1 MDDFVI
7 SNLQE
12 SRNEWCTRLVSIMS
26 PLVIE
31 GFRSIFKESWKM
43 CVENDELN
51 KYLMTYQELLVR
63 VPKWNNDI
71 ISQERKRIIE
81 RSGCNYLEDLI
92 TCVHIIQLKVLTC
105 IRVGN
110 KQKQIDISIPKLDDF
125 IHKVYVN
132 CARKIYQNVYLF
144 ENNINSLQQQ
154 KNHRELELIV
164 QEGIMIAIR
173 ESIPTE
179 SIIRAY
185 MDEAVEQEDEVIIE
199 DIGQAPMDPSLN
211 PVINPETSETSETS
225 ENKDNEEKPELGI
238 KNMDDEKV
246 VTTLSFND
254 RDTVLDETDQINQ
267 IEAPKSIERLEEIS
281 ASRALERKLEEA
293 EESDD
298 ESDILSISNEDI
310 HLTDFEDLSRSAPT
324 PTSGNLD
331 NDVSLL
337 GHIEEL

>member
-211 PVINPETSETSETS
+211 PVINPETSETSE
-225 ENKDNEEKPELGI
+225 NKDNEEKPELGI

-246 VTTLSFND
+246 VTALSFND

-281 ASRALERKLEEA
+281 ASRALERKLEQA
-293 EESDD
+293 EDSDD

>member
-211 PVINPETSETSETS
+211 PVINPETSETSE
-225 ENKDNEEKPELGI
+225 NKDNEEKPELGI

-281 ASRALERKLEEA
+281 ASRALERKLEQA
-293 EESDD
+293 EDSDD

-331 NDVSLL
+331 NGVSLL

>member
-211 PVINPETSETSETS
+211 PVINPETSETSE
-225 ENKDNEEKPELGI
+225 NKDNEEKPELGI

>member
-199 DIGQAPMDPSLN
+199 DVGQAPMDPSLN
-211 PVINPETSETSETS
+211 PVINPETSETSE
-225 ENKDNEEKPELGI
+225 NKDNEEKPELGI
-238 KNMDDEKV
+238 KNVDDEKV

-281 ASRALERKLEEA
+281 ASRALERKLEQA
-293 EESDD
+293 EDSDD

-324 PTSGNLD
+324 PTTGNLD
-331 NDVSLL
+331 NNVSLL

>member
-199 DIGQAPMDPSLN
+199 DVGQAPMDPSLN
-211 PVINPETSETSETS
+211 PVINPETSE
-225 ENKDNEEKPELGI
+225 NNEDKNNEDKPELGI
-238 KNMDDEKV
+238 KNVDDEKV

-254 RDTVLDETDQINQ
+254 RDTILDETDQINQ
-267 IEAPKSIERLEEIS
+267 IEAPKTIERLEEIS

-293 EESDD
+293 EDSDD
-298 ESDILSISNEDI
+298 ESDILSISNDDI
-310 HLTDFEDLSRSAPT
+310 HLTDFEDLSRTAPT

-331 NDVSLL
+331 NDISLL

>member
-211 PVINPETSETSETS
+211 PVINPETYETS

-281 ASRALERKLEEA
+281 ASRALERKLEQA
-293 EESDD
+293 EDSDD

-331 NDVSLL
+331 NGVSLL

>member
-199 DIGQAPMDPSLN
+199 DVGQAPMDPSLN
-211 PVINPETSETSETS
+211 PVINPETSE
-225 ENKDNEEKPELGI
+225 NNEDKNNEDKPELGI
-238 KNMDDEKV
+238 KNVDDEKV

-254 RDTVLDETDQINQ
+254 RDTILDETDQINQ
-267 IEAPKSIERLEEIS
+267 IEAPKTIERLEEIS

-293 EESDD
+293 EDSDD
-298 ESDILSISNEDI
+298 ESDILSISNDDI

-331 NDVSLL
+331 NDISLL